1 MGDSSADIMERV
13 GKAMQAATAAYFA
26 AETRT
31 GGQIGNMQFGKPD
44 RVSVTIHIEGASI
57 TLEMPIKRA

>member
-1 MGDSSADIMERV
+1 MGDSNADVIERV

-26 AETRT
+26 AETQT
-31 GGQIGNMQFGKPD
+31 GGPVGYMQFGKPE

-57 TLEMPIKRA
+57 TLEMPVKRG